1 MQVENNR
8 DPLLDFA
15 VLKKNADKVSD
26 LRVNKKMADT
36 REIDNKNMKTTKDVR
51 TENGREE

>member
-1 MQVENNR
+1 MQIENNR

-15 VLKKNADKVSD
+15 VLRKNADKVSD